1 MCNIT
6 CKSACLFGVCTL
18 SFNWVCNGRKV
29 NVFVKTTRQYNALL
43 LLLATTPFIHQL
55 KIIAYLPTPTQ
66 QLRDH
71 EGGTP
76 ESVRANSYPSASAA
90 TNCFLFRAP
99 RYMYRAPKKKDY
111 LYPETQNICPI
122 ELLVVVAAELLLLLL
137 LSSSANYKFNM
148 TSANSASSKIF
159 WGMDPPAGGPQDPQA
174 RATICKQDHGWIQ
187 KAAFET
193 PDGSVVTVKAGNKL
207 YGLTA
212 STKSDYNPDRI
223 YATELGLFRKYRYTK
238 ITNIHTSKQIY
249 IFIF

>member
-1 MCNIT
+1 MGLL
-6 CKSACLFGVCTL
+6 KVCAQTHTL
-18 SFNWVCNGRKV
+18 LQVLLQI
-29 NVFVKTTRQYNALL
+29 VF
-43 LLLATTPFIHQL
+43 
-55 KIIAYLPTPTQ
+55 
-66 QLRDH
+66 
-71 EGGTP
+71 
-76 ESVRANSYPSASAA
+76 S
-90 TNCFLFRAP
+90 FRAP

-122 ELLVVVAAELLLLLL
+122 ELLVVVAAELLLLL

>member
-1 MCNIT
+1 
-6 CKSACLFGVCTL
+6 
-18 SFNWVCNGRKV
+18 
-29 NVFVKTTRQYNALL
+29 
-43 LLLATTPFIHQL
+43 
-55 KIIAYLPTPTQ
+55 
-66 QLRDH
+66 
-71 EGGTP
+71 
-76 ESVRANSYPSASAA
+76 
-90 TNCFLFRAP
+90 
-99 RYMYRAPKKKDY
+99 
-111 LYPETQNICPI
+111 
-122 ELLVVVAAELLLLLL
+122 
-137 LSSSANYKFNM
+137 M

>member
-1 MCNIT
+1 
-6 CKSACLFGVCTL
+6 
-18 SFNWVCNGRKV
+18 
-29 NVFVKTTRQYNALL
+29 
-43 LLLATTPFIHQL
+43 
-55 KIIAYLPTPTQ
+55 
-66 QLRDH
+66 
-71 EGGTP
+71 
-76 ESVRANSYPSASAA
+76 
-90 TNCFLFRAP
+90 
-99 RYMYRAPKKKDY
+99 MYRAPKKKDY

-122 ELLVVVAAELLLLLL
+122 ELLVVVAAELLLLLLLL

-238 ITNIHTSKQIY
+238 ITNIHTSKQANLHFYFLNTNKHLLFSSSFFSADLLTFPRIT
-249 IFIF
+249 ILPFICWMPAKIGGPSRGCCWSPMRHSCCLGNRGDRRSPNCANTLKNFAQTGMNNFKTR